1 MCRNLEFIQFI
12 EKQSKITSGYV
23 MYSYLACIAATRE
36 PSITC
41 MFLKIKA
48 VASSAHENVV

>member
-23 MYSYLACIAATRE
+23 MYSYLASIAATRE
-36 PSITC
+36 LSITC

-48 VASSAHENVV
+48 VASSALENVV